1 MAVTLNSANQSYLDR
16 IKNDISSRSNGEAI
30 RKNALSQ
37 LDRRLSA
44 KELTQDQ
51 YDFLKTQIS
60 SVGKPMTPTVNTI
73 DNKQEL
79 LQSTK
84 DLTLDQRKEVMKNQA
99 STTPNVQPSVGPT
112 DTSNPNTK
120 AFDDT
125 GLAMEEN
132 AKKYSQQVEDSAM
145 KYANQEQQTI
155 QERDADKLK
164 RTNDQEAQ
172 LKFIKDRAETNYEN
186 RRNDAD
192 KLYQMQEDVAS
203 RNANI
208 TAAQAVQSGLAL
220 SQAELDS
227 IRNDTIAKY
236 GQNLTTAKDLQNKTN
251 MSIDEALT
259 KTGLDIF
266 NKQSEIDKFKDALND
281 AEFAPIIN
289 AVQKAAEG
297 DKKAIDD
304 VYNYYTEF
312 TKKKAEE
319 EYNRMAKSE
328 RLAAE
333 ETEFQSA
340 DWKRKEQ
347 LIFERLAWIDK
358 AADIP
363 GYQYVIQNIASTI
376 NKYPNSSMTFI
387 LGTVMEEAMN
397 NADARAQLLAMAS
410 NGTIKDPDVLNVIN
424 TVNKEVGQTQKWAT
438 ARSAWSVETNKKED
452 ATIKENN
459 PTPVYNNPQ
468 ATPVESNYATT
479 YKFSDANQKFI
490 DTWKPRLAS
499 DPNKKNNVLTMLNS
513 QLASKAISQTQYNAI
528 KSALGI

>member
-1 MAVTLNSANQSYLDR
+1 
-16 IKNDISSRSNGEAI
+16 
-30 RKNALSQ
+30 
-37 LDRRLSA
+37 
-44 KELTQDQ
+44 
-51 YDFLKTQIS
+51 
-60 SVGKPMTPTVNTI
+60 
-73 DNKQEL
+73 
-79 LQSTK
+79 
-84 DLTLDQRKEVMKNQA
+84 
-99 STTPNVQPSVGPT
+99 
-112 DTSNPNTK
+112 
-120 AFDDT
+120 
-125 GLAMEEN
+125 MEEN

-145 KYANQEQQTI
+145 KYANQEQQTV

-164 RTNDQEAQ
+164 RANDQEAQ

-186 RRNDAD
+186 RKNDAD

-251 MSIDEALT
+251 MTIDEALT

-319 EYNRMAKSE
+319 EYNRMAKTE
-328 RLAAE
+328 RLIAE

-340 DWKRKEQ
+340 DTSRKEQ
-347 LIFERLAWIDK
+347 LIFDRLKDV
-358 AADIP
+358 P
-363 GYQYVIQNIASTI
+363 GYQYVVQNIASTI

-387 LGTVMEEAMN
+387 L
-397 NADARAQLLAMAS
+397 
-410 NGTIKDPDVLNVIN
+410 
-424 TVNKEVGQTQKWAT
+424 
-438 ARSAWSVETNKKED
+438 
-452 ATIKENN
+452 
-459 PTPVYNNPQ
+459 
-468 ATPVESNYATT
+468 
-479 YKFSDANQKFI
+479 
-490 DTWKPRLAS
+490 
-499 DPNKKNNVLTMLNS
+499 
-513 QLASKAISQTQYNAI
+513 
-528 KSALGI
+528 

>member
-1 MAVTLNSANQSYLDR
+1 MAVTLNSSNQSYLDR
-16 IKNDISSRSNGEAI
+16 IKNDITSRNNWEVI

-44 KELTQDQ
+44 KELTQSQ
-51 YDFLKTQIS
+51 YDYLKDQIS
-60 SVGKPMTPTVNTI
+60 SAGKPLTPTVNTI
-73 DNKQEL
+73 DDKKEL

-84 DLTLDQRKEVMKNQA
+84 DLTLDQRKIVMDQQAKNV
-99 STTPNVQPSVGPT
+99 PNVQPSVGS
-112 DTSNPNTK
+112 TSTENPNTQ
-120 AFDDT
+120 AFDNT

-132 AKKYSQQVEDSAM
+132 AKKYSQQVADSAM
-145 KYANQEQQTI
+145 ANANKEQSVV
-155 QERDADKLK
+155 QERDKEKMDRA
-164 RTNDQEAQ
+164 NEQEKQ
-172 LKFIKDRAETNYEN
+172 LGFIERRAETNFEN

-236 GQNLTTAKDLQNKTN
+236 GQNLATAKDLQNKTN
-251 MSIDEALT
+251 MTIDEALT
-259 KTGLDIF
+259 RTGLDIF
-266 NKQSEIDKFKDALND
+266 NKQSEINKFKDALND

-319 EYNRMAKSE
+319 EYNRMAKTE
-328 RLAAE
+328 RLIAE
-333 ETEFQSA
+333 EKEFQSA
-340 DWKRKEQ
+340 DTSRKEQ
-347 LIFERLAWIDK
+347 LVFDRLKDV
-358 AADIP
+358 P
-363 GYQYVIQNIASTI
+363 GYQYVVQNIASTI

-387 LGTVMEEAMN
+387 LWTVMEEAMN
-397 NADARAQLLAMAS
+397 NADTRAQLFAMAS
-410 NGTIKDPDVLNVIN
+410 NGTIKDPDVLSVIN
-424 TVNKEVGQTQKWAT
+424 KANKEVAQTQEGAIQ
-438 ARSAWSVETNKKED
+438 RSAWSVETNKQEQ
-452 ATIKENN
+452 TTSQQNN
-459 PTPVYNNPQ
+459 PGTQFNNPQ
-468 ATPVESNYATT
+468 TIQTQSDYGTT

-499 DPNKKNNVLTMLNS
+499 DPAKKNNVVKMLDT
-513 QLASKAISQTQYNAI
+513 QLSNKAISQTQYNAI
-528 KSALGI
+528 KSALWI